1 MIAYTGKPECDIRD
15 VLIAELTS
23 QRDELLAA
31 MRKAVVAAAHPFNE
45 ARNECYNILDEAIR
59 AHVDSAKGGA

>member
-15 VLIAELTS
+15 VLIAELTR

-31 MRKAVVAAAHPFNE
+31 LEHVLDGALSLPSFAEKQ
-45 ARNECYNILDEAIR
+45 ARDAI
-59 AHVDSAKGGA
+59 ASVKVGA

>member
-15 VLIAELTS
+15 VLIAQLTS

-31 MRKAVVAAAHPFNE
+31 LEYLVDMDVSYKRGQKVEDAVEKAK
-45 ARNECYNILDEAIR
+45 CAI
-59 AHVDSAKGGA
+59 ASVKCGAL